1 MKSLYEY
8 VAETS
13 KDFTY
18 RVKVAGE
25 LTTETLTKFKEGLG
39 QFDLEKCST
48 PKSTPIAEQVIGFPG
63 IKNESVNIFE
73 LTLNYPAGVDAIRQE
88 ARLAGIDLSRIIVIS
103 EDWDD
108 SMQAEADAQ
117 EDTTLLEEPEY
128 PKDTPDQVE
137 LSEKYSGSF
146 KDIVKNA
153 ANTKFEVAG
162 GKTPAAKFNTD
173 SNSGSDDSPMT
184 SNTRPNVEEL
194 LK

>member
-25 LTTETLTKFKEGLG
+25 LTTETLTKFKEFLG
-39 QFDLEKCST
+39 KFDLESSTT
-48 PKSTPIAEQVIGFPG
+48 PKQTPISEQVIGFPG
-63 IKNESVNIFE
+63 LKNETVNIFE
-73 LTLNYPAGVDAIRQE
+73 VTLNYPAGVDAIREE
-88 ARLAGIDLSRIIVIS
+88 ARLAGIDLAKIIVIS

-108 SMQAEADAQ
+108 SMQAEAERQ
-117 EDTTLLEEPEY
+117 EEPTLLETPEY
-128 PKDTPDQVE
+128 PADSKEQVE

-153 ANTKFEVAG
+153 ANTKFEIAG
-162 GKTPAAKFNTD
+162 EKTQPAKFNTD
-173 SNSGSDDSPMT
+173 AKAGGEKSPFT
-184 SNTRPNVEEL
+184 PVTRPNTEDL